1 MFLGDF
7 EGQMKENKAI
17 QHKLREGSPS
27 KGTAESI
34 AKGFARLILQGRV
47 HAALRLLNRNEELG
61 IAELTDENVKILKA
75 LHPTGAEADESILM
89 TGELPYFDPIVF
101 QNIDEASIAKAAH
114 RTRGAAGPSGLD
126 ADAWRKILISK
137 NYGETGKALR
147 IAVAKMTQKLCTIE
161 ITPQNESNSTN
172 IEAYIACRL
181 IPLQKAPSGIRPIG
195 IGEVLR
201 RIIGKAIVTEIRP
214 EIIDCAGSVQVCAGQ
229 KAGCEAAAHAM
240 NDIFQEAET
249 DAVLF
254 IDASNAFNSINRK
267 ALIHNIQHL
276 CPAMAM
282 YLKNCYGYPSRLFI
296 AGGIELASVEGT
308 TQGDPLAMPGYGIG
322 IIPLLAA
329 IKPAEER
336 QMKHVAYADDLGVVQ
351 N

>member
-1 MFLGDF
+1 M
-7 EGQMKENKAI
+7 
-17 QHKLREGSPS
+17 
-27 KGTAESI
+27 
-34 AKGFARLILQGRV
+34 
-47 HAALRLLNRNEELG
+47 
-61 IAELTDENVKILKA
+61 
-75 LHPTGAEADESILM
+75 
-89 TGELPYFDPIVF
+89 
-101 QNIDEASIAKAAH
+101 
-114 RTRGAAGPSGLD
+114 
-126 ADAWRKILISK
+126 
-137 NYGETGKALR
+137 
-147 IAVAKMTQKLCTIE
+147 
-161 ITPQNESNSTN
+161 
-172 IEAYIACRL
+172 
-181 IPLQKAPSGIRPIG
+181 
-195 IGEVLR
+195 R

-336 QMKHVAYADDLGVVQ
+336 QMKHVAYADDLGGGAKLRKIREWWDRVVENGPKYGYFPKAEKSWLVVKAEVEQ
-351 N
+351 EAIEIFKDTGVNITIEGRKYLGGFVGTKEGKENYVRELVEEWVSQLDVLSEIAKSEPQAAYSGFTAGFKHKLTYFIRTMPDLVELLKPVDDIINNKLLPAITERFAISDYDRRLFTLPAKVGGL

>member
-1 MFLGDF
+1 MYTKLG
-7 EGQMKENKAI
+7 
-17 QHKLREGSPS
+17 
-27 KGTAESI
+27 
-34 AKGFARLILQGRV
+34 
-47 HAALRLLNRNEELG
+47 
-61 IAELTDENVKILKA
+61 
-75 LHPTGAEADESILM
+75 
-89 TGELPYFDPIVF
+89 
-101 QNIDEASIAKAAH
+101 
-114 RTRGAAGPSGLD
+114 
-126 ADAWRKILISK
+126 
-137 NYGETGKALR
+137 
-147 IAVAKMTQKLCTIE
+147 CTIE

-336 QMKHVAYADDLGVVQ
+336 QMKHVAYADDLGGGAKLRKIREWWDRVVENGPKYGYFPKAEKSWLVVKAEVEQ
-351 N
+351 EAIEIFKDTGVNITIEGRKYLGGLLVLRKEKKTMSANSWKSGYLNLMFSQR